1 MNRSPVSGAARAR
14 FVTEATQLFA
24 AQGYDATSVADIQLA
39 CGLTAGSGALYK
51 HFGSKRE
58 LLAAVID
65 THVTTMREAS
75 RSFAEQ
81 LPDDLV
87 GALRVTAHA
96 VWAGMQR
103 DQQALRVMLRDLD
116 DFPELL
122 ENLWAEVRTNVYDEF
137 ARWLRAEAERGSN
150 IHVGDP
156 DATAAVLLAS
166 LTYYPI
172 LNALIGHPPGDID
185 ADRFTEA
192 WVQHAAATLGN

>member
-1 MNRSPVSGAARAR
+1 MVNQLGAVRERYIA
-14 FVTEATQLFA
+14 EAAQLFA
-24 AQGYDATSVADIQLA
+24 TRGYAATSVADIQLA

-51 HFGSKRE
+51 HFRSKRE

-75 RSFAEQ
+75 RSYAEQ
-81 LPDDLV
+81 LPDELV
-87 GALRVTAHA
+87 DALRVTAQT

-103 DQQALRVMLRDLD
+103 DHQALRVMLRDLD
-116 DFPELL
+116 DFPDLL
-122 ENLWAEVRTNVYDEF
+122 ENMWTEVRTNVYDQF
-137 ARWLRAEAERGSN
+137 ARWLRAEAELGSN
-150 IHVGDP
+150 IHVDDP

-185 ADRFTEA
+185 ADRFTDA
-192 WVQHAAATLGN
+192 WVQHAAATLGI